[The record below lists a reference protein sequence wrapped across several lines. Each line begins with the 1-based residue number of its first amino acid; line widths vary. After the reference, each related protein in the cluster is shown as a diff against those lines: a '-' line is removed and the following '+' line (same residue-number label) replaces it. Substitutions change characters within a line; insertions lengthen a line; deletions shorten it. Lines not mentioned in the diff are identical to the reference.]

1 MDDKNIVTFF
11 INDALSS
18 LNEYRNK
25 KLNKHPETEKSI
37 QNLIK
42 SNNEVV
48 FYEIKNKSIYLHF
61 YDGVDGT
68 KIEFYI
74 DEKENIQA
82 RSVPPK
88 NNQSVLR

>member
-11 INDALSS
+11 INDALRS

-25 KLNKHPETEKSI
+25 KLNKQPETEKSI

-82 RSVPPK
+82 RTVPPK

>member
-25 KLNKHPETEKSI
+25 KFMEKVDKHPETEKSI
-37 QNLIK
+37 QNIIK
-42 SNNEVV
+42 SNNAVV
-48 FYEIKNKSIYLHF
+48 FYEIENKSIYLHF
-61 YDGVDGT
+61 YDGVECT
-68 KIEFYI
+68 KVEFYI

-82 RSVPPK
+82 RSVPPEK
-88 NNQSVLR
+88 

>member
-18 LNEYRNK
+18 FYKYRNK
-25 KLNKHPETEKSI
+25 KLSKYPETEKSI

-42 SNNEVV
+42 NNNEVV
-48 FYEIKNKSIYLHF
+48 FYEIKNKSISLHF
-61 YDGVDGT
+61 YDGVNGT
-68 KIEFYI
+68 NIEFYI

-88 NNQSVLR
+88 NNQSALR